1 MMKAEFMSLWD
12 GLTTDENIRIIVLGA
27 TNRPSDIDYAILR
40 RMPKRFAVNLPNEE
54 QRRNILDIMLRD
66 QHLEENFDINKLV
79 AKTANFSGSDLKE
92 ACRNAA
98 MIPIREY
105 MRNHSTEGG
114 ELTDVDPEKMNIRPL
129 KFSDFFVPEG
139 TIIQSTKSTVM
150 ASKSPGELEQEQ
162 LD

>member
-12 GLTTDENIRIIVLGA
+12 GLTTDDSTRIIVLGA
-27 TNRPSDIDYAILR
+27 TNRPNDIDYAILR
-40 RMPKRFAVNLPNEE
+40 RMPKRFAISLPNEE
-54 QRRNILDIMLRD
+54 QRKNILDIMLRD
-66 QHLEENFDINKLV
+66 QHLEKSFDIDKLV

-105 MRNHSTEGG
+105 MRSHSTTGG
-114 ELTDVDPEKMNIRPL
+114 DLADVDPEKVDIRPL
-129 KFSDFFVPEG
+129 RISDFFVPEG
-139 TIIQSTKSTVM
+139 AINQPTKSTVT
-150 ASKSPGELEQEQ
+150 APGELEQEQ